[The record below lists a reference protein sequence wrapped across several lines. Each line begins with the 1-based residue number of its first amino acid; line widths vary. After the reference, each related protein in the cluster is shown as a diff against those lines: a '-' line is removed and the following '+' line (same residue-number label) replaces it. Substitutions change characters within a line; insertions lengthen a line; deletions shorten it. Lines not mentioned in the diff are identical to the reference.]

1 MTPSASRLRDRRG
14 RPAGSLRISVTDR
27 CNLRCAYCMPEES
40 YVWLPR
46 RSILSFEE
54 LERAARLFVALGVT
68 KVRLTGGEPLLRTEL
83 PVLVEGLARVPGLTD
98 LAMTTNAVLLPR
110 FAEPLRA
117 AGLGR
122 VTVSLDTLRRDR
134 FRELTR
140 SDRLDDALAGIDAA
154 RQAGFTGLKINTV
167 VVRDI
172 NDDEM
177 LDLLAFGQRHA
188 AEVRFIEYMDVG
200 GATRWAPERVVS
212 RREMLTR
219 IGAALGPVRAAADQD
234 PRAPAER
241 FALADGTTF
250 GIVASTTEPFC
261 RTCDRS
267 RITADGMWFLCL
279 YAADG
284 VNLKDLL
291 RQGASDDEILAVMRA
306 TWGGRADRGA
316 EERAGVTDRGALYHL
331 ERLRAEP
338 HKEMHTR
345 GG

>member
-306 TWGGRADRGA
+306 TWRGRADRGA